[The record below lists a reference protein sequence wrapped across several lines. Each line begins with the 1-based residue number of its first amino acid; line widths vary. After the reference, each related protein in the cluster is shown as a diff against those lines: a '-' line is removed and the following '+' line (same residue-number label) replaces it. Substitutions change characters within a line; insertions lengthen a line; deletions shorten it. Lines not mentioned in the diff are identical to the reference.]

1 MDAKQKYYPFDTS
14 GCSYL
19 SINNSIYVHSELL
32 SDYSIRVIECDIQEK
47 SMKVKTHN
55 KNSSEWIEMN
65 MDSFI
70 KNDIVDLNE
79 NGTRW
84 EGDSL
89 NGSPFGYGRIYNSEN
104 QLIFKGFVFEGMK
117 VCFGEEYYGDIG
129 IVEYEGNYYK
139 NDRFGYGRLY
149 DKKNELVYEG
159 EWYENHPLELMSI
172 HFQDDEEVTDN
183 SIHFGLE
190 ELRIDLF
197 CKTSLSTIQLIG
209 FPNLKQLQ
217 IGNFCHCLFY
227 HNPMKVFI
235 KDMKKAMDVEN
246 NELILIENCNELTEV
261 NVGISLLFND
271 NDNICGKFSIRN
283 CQKLHKVKFGQ
294 LSVTDHF
301 SCLEM
306 KSDIRCI
313 D

>member
-47 SMKVKTHN
+47 SMKVKTRN

-89 NGSPFGYGRIYNSEN
+89 NGSPFGYGSIYNSEN
-104 QLIFKGFVFEGMK
+104 QLIYKGFMFEEMK

-139 NDRFGYGRLY
+139 NMKNGYGKLY

-159 EWYENHPLELMSI
+159 EWLNDKSLH
-172 HFQDDEEVTDN
+172 EECLKIDGKFCDK
-183 SIHFGLE
+183 SIHFGINE
-190 ELRIDLF
+190 MIISDNCECSISDL
-197 CKTSLSTIQLIG
+197 TLIG
-209 FPNLKQLQ
+209 FNHLRLLEIGINSLK
-217 IGNFCHCLFY
+217 NVK
-227 HNPMKVFI
+227 N
-235 KDMKKAMDVEN
+235 VE
-246 NELILIENCNELTEV
+246 
-261 NVGISLLFND
+261 
-271 NDNICGKFSIRN
+271 
-283 CQKLHKVKFGQ
+283 
-294 LSVTDHF
+294 LS
-301 SCLEM
+301 SMNYC
-306 KSDIRCI
+306 
-313 D
+313 

>member
-47 SMKVKTHN
+47 SMKVKTRN

-89 NGSPFGYGRIYNSEN
+89 NGSPFGYGSIYNSEN
-104 QLIFKGFVFEGMK
+104 QLIYKGFMFEGMK

-139 NDRFGYGRLY
+139 NMKNGYGKLY

-159 EWYENHPLELMSI
+159 EWLNDTPLK
-172 HFQDDEEVTDN
+172 EECLKIDGKFCDK
-183 SIHFGLE
+183 SIHFGIN
-190 ELRIDLF
+190 ELIISDDCECSISDL
-197 CKTSLSTIQLIG
+197 ILIG
-209 FPNLKQLQ
+209 FNHLRLLEIGINSLK
-217 IGNFCHCLFY
+217 NVK
-227 HNPMKVFI
+227 N
-235 KDMKKAMDVEN
+235 VE
-246 NELILIENCNELTEV
+246 
-261 NVGISLLFND
+261 
-271 NDNICGKFSIRN
+271 
-283 CQKLHKVKFGQ
+283 
-294 LSVTDHF
+294 LS
-301 SCLEM
+301 SMNYC
-306 KSDIRCI
+306 
-313 D
+313 

>member
-1 MDAKQKYYPFDTS
+1 MNAKQKYYPFDTS

-47 SMKVKTHN
+47 SMKVKTRN

-89 NGSPFGYGRIYNSEN
+89 NGSPFGYGSIYNSEN
-104 QLIFKGFVFEGMK
+104 QLIYKGFMFEGMK

-139 NDRFGYGRLY
+139 GMKNGYGKLY

-159 EWYENHPLELMSI
+159 EWLNDTPLK
-172 HFQDDEEVTDN
+172 EECLKIDGKFCDK
-183 SIHFGLE
+183 SIHFGIN
-190 ELRIDLF
+190 ELIIGDDCECSISDL
-197 CKTSLSTIQLIG
+197 ILIG
-209 FPNLKQLQ
+209 FNHLRLLEIGENSLK
-217 IGNFCHCLFY
+217 N
-227 HNPMKVFI
+227 V
-235 KDMKKAMDVEN
+235 N
-246 NELILIENCNELTEV
+246 NV
-261 NVGISLLFND
+261 
-271 NDNICGKFSIRN
+271 
-283 CQKLHKVKFGQ
+283 KL
-294 LSVTDHF
+294 S
-301 SCLEM
+301 SMNYC
-306 KSDIRCI
+306 
-313 D
+313 

>member
-47 SMKVKTHN
+47 SMKVKTRN

-89 NGSPFGYGRIYNSEN
+89 NGSPFGYGRIYNPEN
-104 QLIFKGFVFEGMK
+104 QLIYKGFMFEEMK

-139 NDRFGYGRLY
+139 NMKNGYGKLY

-159 EWYENHPLELMSI
+159 EWLNDNSLK
-172 HFQDDEEVTDN
+172 EECLKIGGKFCDK
-183 SIHFGLE
+183 SIHFGIN
-190 ELRIDLF
+190 ELIISDDCECSISDL
-197 CKTSLSTIQLIG
+197 ILIG
-209 FPNLKQLQ
+209 FNHLRLLE
-217 IGNFCHCLFY
+217 IGENSLM
-227 HNPMKVFI
+227 NVNN
-235 KDMKKAMDVEN
+235 VE
-246 NELILIENCNELTEV
+246 
-261 NVGISLLFND
+261 
-271 NDNICGKFSIRN
+271 
-283 CQKLHKVKFGQ
+283 
-294 LSVTDHF
+294 LS
-301 SCLEM
+301 SMNYC
-306 KSDIRCI
+306 
-313 D
+313 

>member
-47 SMKVKTHN
+47 SMKVKTRN

-139 NDRFGYGRLY
+139 NMKNGYGKLY
-149 DKKNELVYEG
+149 DKKNELYE
-159 EWYENHPLELMSI
+159 
-172 HFQDDEEVTDN
+172 N
-183 SIHFGLE
+183 SIHFGIH
-190 ELRIDLF
+190 ELIIGDNCECSISDL
-197 CKTSLSTIQLIG
+197 ILIG
-209 FPNLKQLQ
+209 FNHLRLLEIGINSLK
-217 IGNFCHCLFY
+217 NVK
-227 HNPMKVFI
+227 N
-235 KDMKKAMDVEN
+235 VE
-246 NELILIENCNELTEV
+246 
-261 NVGISLLFND
+261 
-271 NDNICGKFSIRN
+271 
-283 CQKLHKVKFGQ
+283 
-294 LSVTDHF
+294 LS
-301 SCLEM
+301 SMNYC
-306 KSDIRCI
+306 
-313 D
+313 

>member
-32 SDYSIRVIECDIQEK
+32 SDYSIRVIKCDIQEK
-47 SMKVKTHN
+47 SMKVKTRN

-89 NGSPFGYGRIYNSEN
+89 NGSPFGYGSIYNSEN
-104 QLIFKGFVFEGMK
+104 QLIYKGFMFEGMK

-139 NDRFGYGRLY
+139 NMKNGYGKLY

-159 EWYENHPLELMSI
+159 EWLNDKSLK
-172 HFQDDEEVTDN
+172 EECLKIDGKFCDN
-183 SIHFGLE
+183 SIHFGIN
-190 ELRIDLF
+190 ELIISDDCECSFSDL
-197 CKTSLSTIQLIG
+197 ILIG
-209 FPNLKQLQ
+209 FNHLRLLEIGDNSLK
-217 IGNFCHCLFY
+217 NV
-227 HNPMKVFI
+227 NN
-235 KDMKKAMDVEN
+235 VE
-246 NELILIENCNELTEV
+246 
-261 NVGISLLFND
+261 
-271 NDNICGKFSIRN
+271 
-283 CQKLHKVKFGQ
+283 
-294 LSVTDHF
+294 LS
-301 SCLEM
+301 SMNYC
-306 KSDIRCI
+306 
-313 D
+313 

>member
-47 SMKVKTHN
+47 SMKVKTRN

-89 NGSPFGYGRIYNSEN
+89 NGSPFGYGRIYNPEN
-104 QLIFKGFVFEGMK
+104 QLIYKGFVFEGMK

-139 NDRFGYGRLY
+139 NMKNGYGKLY

-159 EWYENHPLELMSI
+159 EWLNDKSLKEECLKIENELYE
-172 HFQDDEEVTDN
+172 N
-183 SIHFGLE
+183 SIHFGIN
-190 ELRIDLF
+190 ELIIGDDCECSFSDL
-197 CKTSLSTIQLIG
+197 ILIG
-209 FPNLKQLQ
+209 FNHLRLLEIGDNSLK
-217 IGNFCHCLFY
+217 NV
-227 HNPMKVFI
+227 NN
-235 KDMKKAMDVEN
+235 VE
-246 NELILIENCNELTEV
+246 
-261 NVGISLLFND
+261 
-271 NDNICGKFSIRN
+271 
-283 CQKLHKVKFGQ
+283 
-294 LSVTDHF
+294 LS
-301 SCLEM
+301 SMNYC
-306 KSDIRCI
+306 
-313 D
+313 

>member
-47 SMKVKTHN
+47 SMKVKTRN

-89 NGSPFGYGRIYNSEN
+89 NGSPLGYGRIYNPEN
-104 QLIFKGFVFEGMK
+104 QLIYKGFMFEGMK

-139 NDRFGYGRLY
+139 NMKNGYGKLY

-159 EWYENHPLELMSI
+159 EWLNDKSLHEECLKIENELY
-172 HFQDDEEVTDN
+172 DN
-183 SIHFGLE
+183 SIHFGIN
-190 ELRIDLF
+190 ELIIGDNCECSISDL
-197 CKTSLSTIQLIG
+197 TLIG
-209 FPNLKQLQ
+209 FNHLRLLE
-217 IGNFCHCLFY
+217 IGDNSLM
-227 HNPMKVFI
+227 NVNN
-235 KDMKKAMDVEN
+235 VE
-246 NELILIENCNELTEV
+246 
-261 NVGISLLFND
+261 
-271 NDNICGKFSIRN
+271 
-283 CQKLHKVKFGQ
+283 
-294 LSVTDHF
+294 LS
-301 SCLEM
+301 SMNYC
-306 KSDIRCI
+306 
-313 D
+313 

>member
-47 SMKVKTHN
+47 SMKVKTRN

-104 QLIFKGFVFEGMK
+104 QLIYKGFMFEEMK
-117 VCFGEEYYGDIG
+117 VCFGEEYYGDSG

-139 NDRFGYGRLY
+139 GMKNGYGKLY

-159 EWYENHPLELMSI
+159 EWLNDTPLK
-172 HFQDDEEVTDN
+172 EECLKIDGKFCDN
-183 SIHFGLE
+183 SIHFGIN
-190 ELRIDLF
+190 ELIIGDDCECSFSDL
-197 CKTSLSTIQLIG
+197 ILIG
-209 FPNLKQLQ
+209 FNHLRLLEIGENSLK
-217 IGNFCHCLFY
+217 NV
-227 HNPMKVFI
+227 NN
-235 KDMKKAMDVEN
+235 VE
-246 NELILIENCNELTEV
+246 
-261 NVGISLLFND
+261 
-271 NDNICGKFSIRN
+271 
-283 CQKLHKVKFGQ
+283 
-294 LSVTDHF
+294 LS
-301 SCLEM
+301 SMNYC
-306 KSDIRCI
+306 
-313 D
+313 